1 MAPSTLGPMQGLS
14 PRSAWAGNRKQ
25 GAGPPGTRGS
35 SCLGPS
41 GGEAGGGTDQGWAQ
55 GPLPTVVSVFPS
67 VQGRPGV
74 ASISARTR
82 TWARRV
88 WVLGKEP
95 HLLGREYCGQ
105 AQYSPRPRP
114 SIPGQSHMGYC
125 REKRGRSGWSSLL
138 EGSLV
143 LRWPAGWLWEGG
155 NAPATVPPT
164 HQGLWTRAGDHS

>member
-1 MAPSTLGPMQGLS
+1 MERGLEGRGCGGSLRVPSPSMRKAVAPHHHPVGLSGKGGRCRFRTSSMSQRKGPRQASTGAGEGMVPSTPGPKQGLS
-14 PRSAWAGNRKQ
+14 PRSVWAGNRKQ

-67 VQGRPGV
+67 VQGRPGI
-74 ASISARTR
+74 AFSSARTR

-95 HLLGREYCGQ
+95 HLLGRE
-105 AQYSPRPRP
+105 
-114 SIPGQSHMGYC
+114 
-125 REKRGRSGWSSLL
+125 
-138 EGSLV
+138 
-143 LRWPAGWLWEGG
+143 
-155 NAPATVPPT
+155 
-164 HQGLWTRAGDHS
+164 